1 MAYDK
6 AKFDKL
12 ISLEVPYKIA
22 LALSDSTN
30 PLAVAGKGV
39 AVADIPTPGSATAA
53 TTATKVNELLA
64 SLRAAGIIS

>member
-22 LALSDSTN
+22 LALSDNTN
-30 PLAVAGKGV
+30 PLAVTGKGA
-39 AVADIPTPGSATAA
+39 AVADLAGGATLVQ
-53 TTATKVNELLA
+53 TVTKVNELLA
-64 SLRAAGIIS
+64 SLRAAGIIA

>member
-1 MAYDK
+1 MAYNK
-6 AKFDKL
+6 TKFDKL

-22 LALSDSTN
+22 LALSDDSA
-30 PLAVAGKGV
+30 PLGKGT

-64 SLRAAGIIS
+64 SLRAAGLIA